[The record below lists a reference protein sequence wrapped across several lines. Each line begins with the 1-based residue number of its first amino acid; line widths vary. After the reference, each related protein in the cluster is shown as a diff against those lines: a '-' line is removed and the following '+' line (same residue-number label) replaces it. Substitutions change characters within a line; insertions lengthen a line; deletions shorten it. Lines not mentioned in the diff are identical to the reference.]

1 MIADSIPQLNALSGD
16 QKLLLASELWDA
28 ALAEDLEIPASNALL
43 EELDR
48 RHDEYQ
54 RDPSM
59 VTSWEDAKTRI
70 LASKG

>member
-1 MIADSIPQLNALSGD
+1 MIADSIPQLHALSGD
-16 QKLLLASELWDA
+16 QKLLLASELWDS
-28 ALAEDLEIPASNALL
+28 ALAEDLEIPASKALL